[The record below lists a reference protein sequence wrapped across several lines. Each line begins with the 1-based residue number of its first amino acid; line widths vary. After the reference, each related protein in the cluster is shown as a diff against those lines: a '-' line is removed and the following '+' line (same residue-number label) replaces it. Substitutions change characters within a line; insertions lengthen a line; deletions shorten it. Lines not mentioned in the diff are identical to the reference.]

1 MAIKTTVTFKNTDNI
16 LMNVRGAEPKTD
28 SDFTTKS
35 YVDGQTHGMFI
46 INLTENVD
54 NKRYIADKTYEQ
66 IKAAYDNK
74 QNLAVRLNSTSEA

>member
-1 MAIKTTVTFKNTDNI
+1 MATKTIVTFKNTENTLI
-16 LMNVRGAEPKTD
+16 NVRGAEPKAD

-54 NKRYIADKTYEQ
+54 
-66 IKAAYDNK
+66 
-74 QNLAVRLNSTSEA
+74 